1 MDEKKYFVYIM
12 TNNSRTLY
20 TGVTGN
26 LRRRI
31 AEHKEMRIEG
41 FTNRYRITKL
51 IYVEEFSD
59 IRYAI
64 ERETQ
69 IKSWRREKKLNLIAS
84 MNPNWDEINLL

>member
-26 LRRRI
+26 LRGRI

-51 IYVEEFSD
+51 IYFEEFSD